1 MRNTPDTAGAAS
13 PAMSSS
19 HELADHVSEIRLQV
33 RAGSLGELF
42 AEAGRAL
49 AEIQLRG
56 VGAAATGPPR
66 EVVISAADRA
76 ALLADWLNELIY
88 LAEVERWIGADF
100 EVDSAEDGRISARV
114 RGVRVERAPGLVK
127 AATLHGVRVD
137 EVAGGLEGEVVL
149 DV

>member
-1 MRNTPDTAGAAS
+1 MRNTPDTGAAA
-13 PAMSSS
+13 PAMSSW
-19 HELADHVSEIRLQV
+19 HELADHVSEIRLRV
-33 RAGSLGELF
+33 RAGSLGELL

-56 VGAAATGPPR
+56 AEAAATGPSR
-66 EVVISAADRA
+66 EVVVAAADRA

-88 LAEVERWIGADF
+88 LAEAERWIGMDF
-100 EVDSAEDGRISARV
+100 EVDSAEDRGVSARV
-114 RGVRVERAPGLVK
+114 RGVHVERAPGLVK

-137 EVAGGLEGEVVL
+137 EVPGGLEGEVVL